1 MRRPVRFALLPLGLA
16 LATFALAAGAGE
28 LYQWKDAKGVTH
40 YSDAPPPG
48 QKHTTR
54 RMDARPAP
62 VAAAKPVVNADCSN
76 ARNNLKLL
84 QGTGKLGVD
93 DNNDG
98 KLDRELTTSERAG
111 RLKMA
116 EGQIEIYCDAPA
128 ANAAATAAAAKTR

>member
-1 MRRPVRFALLPLGLA
+1 MRRPVRYATLLPLGLA
-16 LATFALAAGAGE
+16 LASLTLGASAGE

-54 RMDARPAP
+54 RMDARPVP
-62 VAAAKPVVNADCSN
+62 VAAVKPVVNADCSN

-93 DNNDG
+93 DDNDG
-98 KLDRELTTSERAG
+98 KLDRELTANERAG

-128 ANAAATAAAAKTR
+128 AAATAAATKAK